1 MEERSESDRNWRE
14 STSEECLA
22 SVVLVS
28 SSSSSLFIGQATAAV
43 KEKYILPVEAEQ
55 SAIRRSVCGHL

>member
-1 MEERSESDRNWRE
+1 MEERSDSDRNWRE

-28 SSSSSLFIGQATAAV
+28 SSSSLFIGQATATV

-55 SAIRRSVCGHL
+55 PAIRRSVCGHL